1 MLHAFFPIGE
11 IVKPQGIRGEVKVL
25 PDTSYPQHMAK
36 LAVVYHKN
44 GENYAPINV
53 EKARVQD
60 GCLYYQLEGIDDR
73 NKAESWRGV
82 ILFVDRAHHVPLE
95 EGENYIGDLEGCKV
109 VTEDG
114 TSVGTLESII
124 HPAAQDLYTVKTA
137 DEKHLVFPSV
147 PGLILNADP
156 ANDLIMVSAKTLSE
170 VSLLED

>member
-1 MLHAFFPIGE
+1 MLHAYFPIGE
-11 IVKPQGIRGEVKVL
+11 IVKPQGIRGELKVL

-36 LAVVYHKN
+36 LSAVYRKN
-44 GENYAPINV
+44 GDNYESIKV

-73 NKAESWRGV
+73 NKAEGLRGV
-82 ILFVDRAHHVPLE
+82 VLFVDREHHVPLE
-95 EGENYIGDLEGCKV
+95 EGENYIGDLEGCLIV
-109 VTEDG
+109 RDDG
-114 TSVGTLESII
+114 TNVGILESIV
-124 HPAAQDLYTVKTA
+124 HPASQDLYTVKTA
-137 DEKHLVFPSV
+137 DGKHLVFPRV